1 MKNLPANAGDV
12 RDPGLIPGWGRSP
25 GGGHGDPLQ
34 YPCLETP
41 MGTGASWATASGVK
55 ESQTRAH
62 TLSPSE
68 AQRRSLVLRV
78 GLGEKERN
86 VTSDLHQDKLLS
98 NI

>member
-1 MKNLPANAGDV
+1 MD
-12 RDPGLIPGWGRSP
+12 
-25 GGGHGDPLQ
+25 
-34 YPCLETP
+34 
-41 MGTGASWATASGVK
+41 TGASWATVSGVT

-68 AQRRSLVLRV
+68 AQRRSVVLRV